1 MKTLLP
7 LFLALVFT
15 LAAGTGRA
23 EEKNGLSVMVNK
35 TTLEKNDIRG
45 GAYSYYDRIDRKQGL
60 KAAIK
65 NNTFKEMPEGELIW
79 TILVRKYYSTSVESY
94 TGTEKLKALKP
105 AQGVDMVFGNAEITG
120 YSYTGSSA
128 DKDKIEW
135 QIVIKHDGKEM
146 IKAQSTSTFDALAK
160 RAIKAVPAARRGD

>member
-15 LAAGTGRA
+15 LAPGSGWA

-35 TTLEKNDIRG
+35 TTLEKNDVR

-65 NNTFKEMPEGELIW
+65 NNSFKEMPEGELIW

-94 TGTEKLKALKP
+94 TGTEKLKALKA

-120 YSYTGSSA
+120 YNYSGTSA

-135 QIVIKHDGKEM
+135 QIVIKQDGKEM
-146 IKAQSTSTFDALAK
+146 IKAQSTSTFDSLAK
-160 RAIKAVPAARRGD
+160 RAVKAVPNARGGN

>member
-1 MKTLLP
+1 MKTLLLLLP
-7 LFLALVFT
+7 ALVFA
-15 LAAGTGRA
+15 LLLGSARA

-35 TTLEKNDIRG
+35 TTIEKNDIRG

-60 KAAIK
+60 KAVIK
-65 NNTFKEMPEGELIW
+65 NNTFKDMPEGELIW

-105 AQGVDMVFGNAEITG
+105 AASVDMIVGSADITG
-120 YSYTGSSA
+120 YSYTGTSA

-135 QIVIKHDGKEM
+135 QIIVKHDGKEM
-146 IKAQSTSTFDALAK
+146 IKTQSTSTFDALAK
-160 RAIKAVPAARRGD
+160 RAIKAGTPVRER